1 MTDVNGPK
9 VVVIGG
15 GTGLPVLLRG
25 LRKFPVNLSAIVT
38 VSDDGGS
45 TGRLREDLSMP
56 APGDIRKVIASM
68 SDVEPTLLKLF
79 QHRFEDGNGLSGHA
93 LGNLILAGMTS
104 ITGDFY
110 QGIKEISRVFNVK
123 GRIYPIA
130 NENMY
135 LKAEFEDGTVVRGES
150 KIPEVNKPIKR
161 VFFDPP
167 HIQPLPEAVRAIKQ
181 AELIVIAPG
190 SLYTSIVPNL
200 ISWEIKD
207 ALRQTNA
214 ETVYVCNVM
223 TQEGETA
230 DYTASDHIEA
240 LHRHVE
246 NPFVDSIVMHG
257 EQIEQTIKYEYEKEH
272 AEPVICDRDELERM
286 GVRVIQGDIADLHS
300 DGTLKH
306 HEHKIANLLYELL

>member
-1 MTDVNGPK
+1 MTNVNGPK

-25 LRKFPVNLSAIVT
+25 LRQYPINLSAIVT
-38 VSDDGGS
+38 VFDDGGS
-45 TGRLREDLSMP
+45 SGRLREDLSIP

-79 QHRFEDGNGLSGHA
+79 QHRFENGNGISGHS

-110 QGIKEISRVFNVK
+110 KGIKEISRVFNVK

-150 KIPEVNKPIKR
+150 NIPKVGKKIKR
-161 VFFDPP
+161 VFYDPP
-167 HIQPLPEAVRAIKQ
+167 KIEPLPEAVQAIQK
-181 AELIVIAPG
+181 AEMIVVAPG
-190 SLYTSIVPNL
+190 SLYTSIIPNL
-200 ISWEIKD
+200 IAPEIKQ
-207 ALRQTNA
+207 ALLKA
-214 ETVYVCNVM
+214 KAKKYYICNIM
-223 TQEGETA
+223 TQHGETD
-230 DYTASDHIEA
+230 DYTASQHIKA
-240 LHRHVE
+240 LHDHVGDKFIDEIVIHGKMISPNIKEGYAKEQAAPVLCDDE
-246 NPFVDSIVMHG
+246 NLHNV
-257 EQIEQTIKYEYEKEH
+257 
-272 AEPVICDRDELERM
+272 
-286 GVRVIQGDIADLHS
+286 GVQVLKGDIASLHE

-306 HEHKIANLLYELL
+306 DEQKIAKLLYNLL

>member
-1 MTDVNGPK
+1 MTNVNGPK

-25 LRKFPVNLSAIVT
+25 LRKFPINLSAIVT

-68 SDVEPTLLKLF
+68 SDVEPTLLELF

-110 QGIKEISRVFNVK
+110 KGIKEISRVFNVK

-135 LKAEFEDGTVVRGES
+135 LKAAFSDGTVVRGES
-150 KIPEVNKPIKR
+150 NIPEVNKPIER
-161 VFFDPP
+161 VFYDPP
-167 HIQPLPEAVRAIKQ
+167 HVQPLPEAVNAIKQ

-190 SLYTSIVPNL
+190 SLYTSIIPNL
-200 ISWEIKD
+200 ISREIKD

-214 ETVYVCNVM
+214 QTVYVCNVM
-223 TQEGETA
+223 TQHGETTG
-230 DYTASDHIEA
+230 YKASDHIKA
-240 LHRHVE
+240 MHRHVDDS
-246 NPFVDSIVMHG
+246 FVDSIVIHG
-257 EQIEQTIKYEYEKEH
+257 EQIETTIKQEYEKEQ
-272 AEPVICDRDELERM
+272 AEPVVCDRDELEAM
-286 GVRVIQGDIADLHS
+286 DVEVIKGDIADLHT

-306 HEHKIANLLYELL
+306 HEHKIAKLLYELL